1 MAAFRR
7 SLTPAAFSAAA
18 SAAKS
23 QRHADLGDREIVLGL
38 QVDPHLSGSAKISG
52 EPQGRVPGDPAL
64 AFDDS
69 ANPIG
74 RHAQSHCEG
83 IRRQAGLVQQ
93 VLQHFAGMDRRE
105 PLFSCGDHLNAS

>member
-1 MAAFRR
+1 MQTAPASR
-7 SLTPAAFSAAA
+7 SGPRQNFPLYPLA
-18 SAAKS
+18 
-23 QRHADLGDREIVLGL
+23 QGILGDREIVLGL